1 MGETIV
7 ITGAGLARQLIRQGE
22 NLIDIKPHRTVKNA
36 TVFVF
41 KSTDA
46 IREEIER
53 RLNKNK

>member
-46 IREEIER
+46 IRKEIEK
-53 RLNKNK
+53 RLDK